1 MPDCGSFIYDIG
13 ASMISTEKLHALGI
27 GPEWSEPLTTTFT
40 TFGISDAKEQAAF
53 IGQCS
58 HECNHFKT
66 LEENLNYRPETLQ
79 ALFGHKFKPEEIPL
93 YAHHAEKIANRIY
106 ANRMGNRD
114 EASGDGYRFR
124 GRGCIQLTGHDSYWH
139 FGQAVGQD
147 FVMRPELVA
156 TPMYAALSAGWF
168 WKTHGCNDLAEA
180 ENWVGLTKRI
190 NGGTFGLDERIKLT
204 QHALAVLGA

>member
-1 MPDCGSFIYDIG
+1 
-13 ASMISTEKLHALGI
+13 MISAEKLHALGI

-66 LEENLNYRPETLQ
+66 LEENLNYRAETLQ
-79 ALFGHKFKPEEIPL
+79 SKFGHKFKPEEFAI

-106 ANRMGNRD
+106 SNRMGNRD

>member
-1 MPDCGSFIYDIG
+1 MRRGLGAYFDFGS
-13 ASMISTEKLHALGI
+13 SMISAEKLHALGI
-27 GPEWSEPLTTTFT
+27 GPEWSEPLTTTFA
-40 TFGISDAKEQAAF
+40 TFGINDVNCQAAF

-66 LEENLNYRPETLQ
+66 LEENLNYRPETLH

-114 EASGDGYRFR
+114 EASGDGWRFH
-124 GRGCIQLTGHDSYWH
+124 GRGCIQLTGHDNYFH
-139 FGQAVGQD
+139 FGQAIGQD
-147 FVMRPELVA
+147 MVTHCDQVA

-168 WKTHGCNDLAEA
+168 WNTHGCNDLAEA
-180 ENWVGLTKRI
+180 QNWEGLTKRI
-190 NGGTFGLDERIKLT
+190 NGGTFGLEERVHLI
-204 QHALAVLGA
+204 QQALQVLS

>member
-1 MPDCGSFIYDIG
+1 MLSP
-13 ASMISTEKLHALGI
+13 EKLHTLGI

-40 TFGISDAKEQAAF
+40 TFGINDLNRQAAF

-66 LEENLNYRPETLQ
+66 LEENLNYRAETLQ
-79 ALFGHKFKPEEIPL
+79 KLFGHKFKPDEFAV
-93 YAHHAEKIANRIY
+93 YAHNPQKIANRIY
-106 ANRMGNRD
+106 ASRMGNRD
-114 EASGDGYRFR
+114 EASGDGWRFH
-124 GRGCIQLTGHDSYWH
+124 GRGCIQLTGHDNYWH
-139 FGQAVGQD
+139 FGQAVGKDLVAEPQ
-147 FVMRPELVA
+147 LVA

-180 ENWVGLTKRI
+180 QNWEGLTKRI
-190 NGGTFGLDERIKLT
+190 NGGTFGLEERIKLT

>member
-1 MPDCGSFIYDIG
+1 VPDSGRSFHYYGS
-13 ASMISTEKLHALGI
+13 SMISTEKLHALGI

-40 TFGISDAKEQAAF
+40 TFGINDVNRQAAF

-66 LEENLNYRPETLQ
+66 LEENLNYRAETLQ
-79 ALFGHKFKPEEIPL
+79 KLFGHKFKPDEFAV
-93 YAHHAEKIANRIY
+93 YAHNPQKIANRIY
-106 ANRMGNRD
+106 ASRMGNRG
-114 EASGDGYRFR
+114 EESGDGWRFH
-124 GRGCIQLTGHDSYWH
+124 GRGCIQLTGHDNYWH
-139 FGQAVGQD
+139 FGQAVGKDLVAEPQ
-147 FVMRPELVA
+147 LVA

-180 ENWVGLTKRI
+180 ENWEGLTKRI
-190 NGGTFGLDERIKLT
+190 NGGTFGLEERIKLT